1 MIHSIENLKE
11 LPDSGFTRMITSCDG
26 TLTLMPEIHAAGYS
40 PTIKKRAVSRKLV
53 QARKNVGMTTTEV
66 CKRLRWS
73 PSKLNYIEKSKWIEP
88 NSDAVADL
96 CELYGIE
103 GAERDALINLAREGR
118 QRGWWSRYNDVFR
131 DEFPGFEAGA
141 SFVRT
146 FQNTFVP
153 GLLQTQGYIEAVTLT
168 AGIDDPAEVE
178 RHVNA
183 RLERQRLLS
192 RAESPVRL
200 QAVIDEN
207 VIARLRP
214 HDVRVT
220 QLKHLVEM
228 AGKENV
234 ELRLIP
240 AIAGL
245 YPGAGESFT
254 YLGFTDPAERDIV
267 YLETTIDYR
276 FLEEKDELRRFT
288 DRFGHLAEVA
298 LSPEATRDRLL
309 DELKKEPA

>member
-1 MIHSIENLKE
+1 
-11 LPDSGFTRMITSCDG
+11 
-26 TLTLMPEIHAAGYS
+26 MPEIHAAGYS
-40 PTIKKRAVSRKLV
+40 PTIRKRAVSRKLV

-103 GAERDALINLAREGR
+103 GAEREALITLAREGR

-141 SFVRT
+141 SLIRT

-153 GLLQTQGYIEAVTLT
+153 GLLQTREYIEAVTRA
-168 AGIDDPAEVE
+168 AGIDDPAEIE
-178 RHVNA
+178 RHVHA
-183 RLERQRLLS
+183 RLERQRILTLP
-192 RAESPVRL
+192 AVPTRL
-200 QAVIDEN
+200 CAVVDEN
-207 VIARLRP
+207 VIARIRPLELRKA
-214 HDVRVT
+214 
-220 QLKHLVEM
+220 QLKHLLDMTEQ
-228 AGKENV
+228 EHV

-240 AIAGL
+240 TAAGP
-245 YPGAGESFT
+245 YPGAGEAFT

-288 DRFGHLAEVA
+288 DRFDRLAEAA
-298 LSPEATRDRLL
+298 LSAEATRDRLL
-309 DELKKEPA
+309 EEVRGAT